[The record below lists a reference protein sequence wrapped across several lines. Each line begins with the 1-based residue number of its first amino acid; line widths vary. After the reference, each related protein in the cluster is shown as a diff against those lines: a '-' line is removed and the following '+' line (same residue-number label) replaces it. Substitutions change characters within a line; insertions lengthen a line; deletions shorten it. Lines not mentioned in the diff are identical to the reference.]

1 MPVPEKYRAKWEA
14 EISKALTVYANGL
27 VDATQMIETDFSDGF
42 IDPDGVW
49 EYFEDGDLKVV
60 SHIPKE
66 MLGFLDEVL
75 RLKYLALQSS
85 AQRVASRH
93 IDKFG

>member
-1 MPVPEKYRAKWEA
+1 MSLPEKYRAKWEA
-14 EISKALTVYANGL
+14 EISKSLTIYANGL
-27 VDATQMIETDFSDGF
+27 VDSTQMIETSYSDGF
-42 IDPDGVW
+42 IDPDAMW
-49 EYFEDGDLKVV
+49 EYFEDGDTKVV

-66 MLGFLDEVL
+66 LLSYLDDTL
-75 RLKYLALQSS
+75 RLKYLALQGS